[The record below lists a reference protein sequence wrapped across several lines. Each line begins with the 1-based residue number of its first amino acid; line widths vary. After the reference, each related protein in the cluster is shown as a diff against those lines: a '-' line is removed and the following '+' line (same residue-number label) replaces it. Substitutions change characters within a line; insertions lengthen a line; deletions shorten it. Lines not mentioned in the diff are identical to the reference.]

1 MRHLILVYLLL
12 ASMGWSKADTPVN
25 PVGLSMELL
34 SSVRYNTDVSGIL
47 NAMASFTEDELAAGL
62 TDDAAKMT
70 FWLNVYNAMIQ
81 HKLTKD
87 TATYVKRNKF
97 FRTRDIVVAGK
108 RLSFDQIEHGL
119 LRRSKVK
126 WSGGYLTK
134 WFPSAFEKRFWVE
147 QLDWRI
153 HFALNCGAMS
163 CPAVQQYEKNDI
175 NQQLENATTLFLMFE
190 TEYDSTANTFS
201 LPKLFRWFQ
210 KDFGGKAGIHDILEK
225 REFIPVGTR
234 PKLIYTAYDW
244 SLSVGNYR

>member
-1 MRHLILVYLLL
+1 MRYLSFVFLLL
-12 ASMGWSKADTPVN
+12 ASMGLSNADTPVN

-34 SSVRYNTDVSGIL
+34 TAVRYGTDVNGIL
-47 NAMASFTEDELAAGL
+47 KTMAHLTEDELAAGL

-81 HKLTKD
+81 HKLSQD

-97 FRTRDIVVAGK
+97 FRTRDIVVAG
-108 RLSFDQIEHGL
+108 RQLSFDQIEHGM

-126 WSGGYLTK
+126 WAGGYLNK
-134 WFPSAFEKRFWVE
+134 WFPSAFEKRFRVE

-163 CPAVQQYEKNDI
+163 CPAVQQYDRNELD
-175 NQQLENATTLFLMFE
+175 QQLDNATTLFLMFE
-190 TEYDSTANTFS
+190 TEYDSTANTFA

-210 KDFGGKAGIHDILEK
+210 KDFGGKAGIYDILEK
-225 REFIPVGTR
+225 REFIPAGTR
-234 PKLIYTAYDW
+234 PKLVYTEYDW

>member
-1 MRHLILVYLLL
+1 MRYLSFVFLLL
-12 ASMGWSKADTPVN
+12 ASMGLSNADTPVN

-34 SSVRYNTDVSGIL
+34 TAVRYGTDVNGIL
-47 NAMASFTEDELAAGL
+47 KTMAHLTEDELAAGL

-81 HKLTKD
+81 YKLSQD

-97 FRTRDIVVAGK
+97 FRTRDIVVAG
-108 RLSFDQIEHGL
+108 RQLSFDQIEHGM

-126 WSGGYLTK
+126 WAGGYLNK
-134 WFPSAFEKRFWVE
+134 WFPSAFEKRFRVE

-163 CPAVQQYEKNDI
+163 CPAVQQYDRNELD
-175 NQQLENATTLFLMFE
+175 QQLDNATTLFLMFE
-190 TEYDSTANTFS
+190 TEYDSTANTFA

-210 KDFGGKAGIHDILEK
+210 KDFGGKAGIYDILEK
-225 REFIPVGTR
+225 REFIPAGTR
-234 PKLIYTAYDW
+234 PKLVYTEYDW